1 MEEIKASVPDKRKKA
16 DDSIFNLKW
25 IVTTVLTVWPWL
37 LASVVVALII
47 GNLRLRYATPI
58 YRSSAELM
66 INDSKKGSSS
76 GQEDILTALKLNN
89 NRISIDNE
97 IEILRSRTM
106 MTEVVKSLNLNYDYS
121 IPGRFKTTIVYSK
134 KPFEL
139 VLLDSVTAFHS
150 FKIAPVNS
158 DFCLIATG
166 PKSSVKVKYG
176 DSVTVNN
183 THLVVF
189 KTAQFARTNVAYS
202 VTVAPVIATAKRY
215 MSAVEIVSKG
225 KATSCLTLT
234 MLDAIPERSV
244 DIINTLMRVYKQR
257 NINSRTLIA
266 ERTMEFIDKRLG
278 IVFGEL
284 SGVEDEIV
292 GFKQKN
298 EIADMTAQSSALV
311 GASSATMEK
320 LAVEEVQL
328 DAISSV
334 SDYLQKADNDESI
347 ILPASLLE
355 NVGLSAMM
363 TNFNNLQLQI
373 QTSLVV
379 NTLDNP
385 NVKNLIEQKKKLK
398 ENIQR
403 SLLSTKREIQLKVN
417 KIKSE
422 LGGIKSDI
430 RDVPNVE
437 RIFLDYSR
445 KQQTK
450 QDLYIFLLKKR
461 EETAIEKS
469 STVADAL
476 IVDPAMTDG
485 WPVSPNRSKILTTS
499 LLFGL
504 LIPFGFILIR
514 RGLNIK
520 IISKG
525 DILRVTEVPIIGEI
539 GNNVSRES
547 VAVERNS
554 RSLIAEQFRA
564 LRTNLQYMLTD
575 KEKKTLLITS
585 SMSSEG
591 KSFIALNLAITF
603 AMTGKKVVLL
613 EFDLR
618 KPRISKM
625 LGLENNIGFSSY
637 IIGNSSFSD
646 IIIPSGLDDN
656 LFILPS
662 GPIPPNPAELIM
674 LQQTE
679 DMFDRLRREFDYVII
694 DTSPI
699 GLVTDA
705 QLLYKYADLA
715 LYIVRQGYTK
725 KAQLNIPNDLFLS
738 GKMPNLGI
746 IVNDVIANRGFAY
759 GYGYEENYG
768 YGYGY
773 GGGYGYGYGY
783 GASYGDGYYI
793 NDKKKTGFF
802 SKWKKNRN

>member
-1 MEEIKASVPDKRKKA
+1 MEEIKASTPEKTRKT

-37 LASVVVALII
+37 LASVVIALIL

-66 INDSKKGSSS
+66 INDSKKGSST

-106 MTEVVKSLNLNYDYS
+106 MAEVVKSLNLNYDYS

-139 VLLDSVTAFHS
+139 ILLDSAVAAHS
-150 FKIAPVNS
+150 FKITPIDNNY
-158 DFCLIATG
+158 CLIATG
-166 PKSSVKVKYG
+166 PKSTVKVKYG
-176 DSVTVNN
+176 DSVSVNN
-183 THLVVF
+183 SALVVF
-189 KTAQFARTNVAYS
+189 KTPYFVKSNIDYYVNVS
-202 VTVAPVIATAKRY
+202 PVIAAAKRY
-215 MSAVEIVSKG
+215 MNAVEIVSKG

-234 MLDAIPERSV
+234 MLDPIPERSV

-266 ERTMEFIDKRLG
+266 ERTMEFIDNRLS

-298 EIADMTAQSSALV
+298 EIADMGAQSSALV
-311 GASSATMEK
+311 GASAATLQK
-320 LAVEEVQL
+320 LSEEEVQL

-334 SDYLQKADNDESI
+334 SDYLQKADNDESM

-355 NVGLSAMM
+355 NEGLSTMM
-363 TNFNNLQLQI
+363 TSFNNLQQQI
-373 QTSLVV
+373 QTSLIV
-379 NTLDNP
+379 NTKDNP
-385 NVKNLIEQKKKLK
+385 NVKNLLDQKNKLK

-403 SLLSTKREIQLKVN
+403 SLLSTKREVQLRVN

-422 LGGIKSDI
+422 LGGIKSNI
-430 RDVPNVE
+430 RDVPYVE
-437 RIFLDYSR
+437 RMFLDYSR

-450 QDLYIFLLKKR
+450 QDLYVFLLKKR

-476 IVDPAMTDG
+476 VVDPAMTEG

-499 LLFGL
+499 LLLGL
-504 LIPFGFILIR
+504 IIPFGFILIR

-525 DILRVTEVPIIGEI
+525 DIIKATDVPIIGEI
-539 GNNVSRES
+539 GNNVSRQS

-554 RSLIAEQFRA
+554 RTLIAEQFRA

-575 KEKKTLLITS
+575 SEKKTLLITS

-603 AMTGKKVVLL
+603 AMTGKRVVLL

-625 LGLENNIGFSSY
+625 LGLDNNTGFSSY
-637 IIGNSSFSD
+637 IIGNSTFSD
-646 IIIPSGLDDN
+646 IIVPSGLDDN

-679 DMFDRLRREFDYVII
+679 NMFEKLRNEFDYVII

-715 LYIVRQGYTK
+715 LYIVRQGYTN
-725 KAQLNIPNDLFLS
+725 KAQLNIPNDLFIS
-738 GKMPNLGI
+738 SKMPNLGI
-746 IVNDVIANRGFAY
+746 VVNDVIANRGFAY

-768 YGYGY
+768 YGYG
-773 GGGYGYGYGY
+773 GGYGYGYGY
-783 GASYGDGYYI
+783 GASYGDGYYV
-793 NDKKKTGFF
+793 NDKPAKKSWQF
-802 SKWKKNRN
+802 WKKK